1 MVSIGSDVV
10 YEYLD
15 ILPRLQNGVL
25 VQVHDVFL
33 PSDYPREVVLKNRC
47 FWSEQYLLQAFLAF
61 SPECEVLWSSSAM
74 QIFFLEIL
82 EKAFPRWPQSY
93 LRMSRD
99 KRRFVPTMEGR
110 RTWPSSFWM
119 RRVCKRGVGG
129 QRSVSSKQRH

>member
-47 FWSEQYLLQAFLAF
+47 FWFEQYLLQAFLAF

-99 KRRFVPTMEGR
+99 KRRFVPPWMAGAHGPQASGRDGFANEG
-110 RTWPSSFWM
+110 SVVS
-119 RRVCKRGVGG
+119 G
-129 QRSVSSKQRH
+129 Q